1 MARPVYQYR
10 PIKTDNTIPLGIALP
25 FNKPSGKRSVD
36 SVYTAAPE
44 DAGTV
49 FVSTY
54 STEEQAVSNVKNLLM
69 TAKGE
74 RFFQPEFGTELR
86 SLLFEQNIKDLQP
99 SIETSLKKDFEFW
112 LPYIS
117 IEKIEM
123 EQPEHDLIIRLKFRI
138 ISTGANLVINI
149 LADENTFTVGD
160 IEPDTETPATEF
172 VQINTGDS
180 Y

>member
-1 MARPVYQYR
+1 MARPVYQYQ

-36 SVYTAAPE
+36 SVYTAATE
-44 DAGTV
+44 DAGSV

-54 STEEQAVSNVKNLLM
+54 STEEQVISNIKNLLM

-86 SLLFEQNIKDLQP
+86 SLLFEQNVDNLQAQ
-99 SIETSLKKDFEFW
+99 IELGLNKDFEYW
-112 LPYIS
+112 LPYVS

-123 EQPEHDLIIRLKFRI
+123 LQPDHDLIIKLQFRI

-149 LADENTFTVGD
+149 VANENTFTVGEV
-160 IEPDTETPATEF
+160 EPNTVAPQTEL
-172 VQINTGDS
+172 VQINSGG